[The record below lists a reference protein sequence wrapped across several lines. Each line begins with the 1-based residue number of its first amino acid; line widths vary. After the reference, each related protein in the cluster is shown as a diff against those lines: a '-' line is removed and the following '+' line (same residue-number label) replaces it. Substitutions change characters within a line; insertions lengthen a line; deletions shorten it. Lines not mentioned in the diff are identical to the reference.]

1 MPANY
6 IEEAIESLIKT
17 ATCKEISDDKQAYK
31 EIESLWKYGERELK
45 ENGQGEQ
52 LFIPE
57 TVKALEIAKA
67 VLGSIEQI
75 IWERDMAITQLKE
88 LGYKL
93 GQKINRKGD

>member
-1 MPANY
+1 MDY
-6 IEEAIESLIKT
+6 
-17 ATCKEISDDKQAYK
+17 KQAYK
-31 EIESLWKYGERELK
+31 EIESLWEYGTQELK
-45 ENGQGEQ
+45 ENSENKQ

-88 LGYKL
+88 LGYEL
-93 GQKINRKGD
+93 GEKIK

>member
-1 MPANY
+1 MDY
-6 IEEAIESLIKT
+6 
-17 ATCKEISDDKQAYK
+17 KQAYK
-31 EIESLWKYGERELK
+31 EIESLWEYGTQELK

-75 IWERDMAITQLKE
+75 IWERDMSITQLKE
-88 LGYKL
+88 LGYEL
-93 GQKINRKGD
+93 GEKIK

>member
-1 MPANY
+1 MDY
-6 IEEAIESLIKT
+6 
-17 ATCKEISDDKQAYK
+17 KQAYN

>member
-1 MPANY
+1 MDY
-6 IEEAIESLIKT
+6 
-17 ATCKEISDDKQAYK
+17 KQAYN
-31 EIESLWKYGERELK
+31 EIESLWKYGKRELK

-88 LGYKL
+88 LGYEL
-93 GQKINRKGD
+93 GEKIK